1 MLFECVVRP
10 DRIVIKESG
19 DELAQKLE
27 RVVDLSDQLEL
38 NDEGKEPRIAN
49 VFKKSERSKQ
59 NLDILQMDS
68 VEEGIIITIKKRSCS
83 ETSDDMSRRRMEDDK
98 DPEVLAAALDQK
110 VFEKKRSTSMR
121 KERPLSIVGNLF
133 RFGGLESSSS
143 EVNSPTFASGNKS
156 SLGGGGSTSVENI
169 TISSPSGSK
178 LVSRTLSSLSSY
190 SSSLIDDFS
199 THLFS
204 STSSN

>member
-1 MLFECVVRP
+1 MSSESVVHS
-10 DRIVIKESG
+10 DRIIIKETG
-19 DELAQKLE
+19 EELAKKLE
-27 RVVDLSDQLEL
+27 HISDQLKHNE
-38 NDEGKEPRIAN
+38 EGKEPQIVD
-49 VFKKSERSKQ
+49 VFEKAEISKQ
-59 NLDILQMDS
+59 NLNILQMDS
-68 VEEGIIITIKKRSCS
+68 VEEGVIITIKKRSCS
-83 ETSDDMSRRRMEDDK
+83 ETSDEMRRGRMEDDK

-143 EVNSPTFASGNKS
+143 EVSSPTLASGNKS

-169 TISSPSGSK
+169 TISSPNGSK

-199 THLFS
+199 SHLFS